1 MDPNRGTPSRQLSG
15 RFLGRLGEALILIF
29 IVNTLFGLFPLQV
42 ANPGWQSKV
51 AYLVRTSS
59 VYPLVGSALIFLHE
73 SKSRPLSPS
82 FFPLKRIQWLA
93 PLVAAGFLLLIPLQT
108 NSILVQI
115 RDSDGLAQRA
125 IRELDRQ
132 VNAFRSISSQE
143 QLQRIT
149 INLPPNLRPTPG
161 ESLAEGR
168 RRLVTQGES
177 ELTQMR
183 ISAEKAKREVT
194 NKGVL
199 DAIRDGLNC
208 LIYALAFV
216 GLRKIKT

>member
-1 MDPNRGTPSRQLSG
+1 MESNRGMPSRQLTG

-51 AYLVRTSS
+51 AYLVRASS
-59 VYPLVGSALIFLHE
+59 VYPLVGSALIFLSE

-82 FFPLKRIQWLA
+82 FLTLKRIQWLA
-93 PLVAAGFLLLIPLQT
+93 PVVAAGFLLLIPLQT
-108 NSILVQI
+108 NSIFEQI
-115 RDSDGLAQRA
+115 RDSNNLALRA
-125 IRELDRQ
+125 VRALDRQ
-132 VNAFRSISSQE
+132 VNSFRSISSLE
-143 QLQRIT
+143 QLQQIT
-149 INLPPNLRPTPG
+149 KNLPPELRPAPG

-183 ISAEKAKREVT
+183 INAEKSKREVT

-199 DAIRDGLNC
+199 DAIRDGLTC
-208 LIYALAFV
+208 VIYALAFA
-216 GLRKIKT
+216 GLRKTKS